1 MTEIL
6 DAIELELVGA
16 VRRHNAG
23 ARRRRLKAVA
33 GTALAALALGG
44 AAVTATVVETPL
56 DSLFPS
62 AAEAPRPADE
72 RRATAT
78 VADDAG
84 AGWSMIG
91 YRTREGLFA
100 SALVRQPR
108 PAGAPDVSGR
118 SGLFLAVGA
127 RRGQLASVTSDVFE
141 QDGRVHVAVG
151 GTVDATVTSVAV
163 LVDGARREAT
173 VSQSAVRVPV
183 RLAPGERGTAKL
195 QRLLPELPEA
205 VELRTFAVALP
216 AVAPPATA
224 PERSTA
230 TVELTLG
237 DGTVQVERHTICVS
251 PRCQDG

>member
-23 ARRRRLKAVA
+23 ARRRRMKAVA
-33 GTALAALALGG
+33 GTALAALALSG

-62 AAEAPRPADE
+62 AAEAPQPADE
-72 RRATAT
+72 RRAAVT
-78 VADDAG
+78 VTDDAG

-91 YRTREGLFA
+91 YRTREDMFA
-100 SALVRQPR
+100 STLVRQPR
-108 PAGAPDVSGR
+108 PAGAPDVGGR

-127 RRGQLASVTSDVFE
+127 RRGELASVTSDVFE
-141 QDGRVHVAVG
+141 QDGRVHAAVG
-151 GTVDATVTSVAV
+151 GTVDAKVASVAV
-163 LVDGARREAT
+163 VVDGVRRDAT
-173 VSQSAVRVPV
+173 LSESAVRVPV
-183 RLAPGERGTAKL
+183 QLGPGEQATEEL

-205 VELRTFAVALP
+205 IELRSFAVALP
-216 AVAPPATA
+216 AVAPQATD
-224 PERSTA
+224 PERLTA

-237 DGTVQVERHTICVS
+237 DGTVEVERHAICVS